1 MNVFAIISSVPRT
14 QIKQEES
21 HDNPSKQLVKSM
33 HVQNPLVDR
42 IFLVW
47 IYADD

>member
-1 MNVFAIISSVPRT
+1 MNVFAIVISIPRT
-14 QIKQEES
+14 QIKQED
-21 HDNPSKQLVKSM
+21 HDNPSKQLVKLM

-47 IYADD
+47 IYAND